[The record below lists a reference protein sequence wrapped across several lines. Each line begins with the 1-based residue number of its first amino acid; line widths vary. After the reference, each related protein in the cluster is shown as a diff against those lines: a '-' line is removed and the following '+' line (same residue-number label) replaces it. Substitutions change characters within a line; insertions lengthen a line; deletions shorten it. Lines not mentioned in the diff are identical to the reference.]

1 MFQPERKSAVPILV
15 QKYGGSSVADIDKI
29 KAIALK
35 LKARREQ
42 GYDLVVIVSAMA
54 GTTDALL
61 DLAHQVTAR
70 PQKRELDMLLTTGE
84 RTTMALLSMALN
96 DLGIPAISFTGSQSG
111 IITNDSHVNARIIEV
126 RPYRVRD
133 ELARGKIVII
143 AGFQGVS
150 YKREVTTLGRGG
162 SDTTAVAMAAA
173 LGAECCEIYSDVDGV
188 FSGDPRVVDQA
199 LKLREIDYEE
209 MQDLAE
215 CGARVLNAQ
224 AVEFARRARIPIDAL
239 STFAGGSGTRVTQLS
254 EGARHL
260 AGIAGQRNLVRLAL
274 SQPSPQRVGELIE
287 LLTARDVEMLDI
299 GQSNGRFSLMI
310 SLDNLHAFGALEE
323 ALRAR
328 LGGSIALEP
337 GWGRISAVGQG
348 IGSDQ
353 RLLWRAIAAL
363 SGAGI
368 AVDAIHTEKN
378 RLSFVVAVEV
388 LDRGVRAVHG
398 ALMAAESAKD
408 EAGRGARL
416 EPEADAGHRAIAD
429 RQNGE
434 PK

>member
-1 MFQPERKSAVPILV
+1 MPILV

-29 KAIALK
+29 KSIARK

-61 DLAHQVTAR
+61 RLAHQVTAA
-70 PQKRELDMLLTTGE
+70 PQRRELDMLLTTGE

-111 IITNDSHVNARIIEV
+111 IITSDSHVNARIIEV

-133 ELARGKIVII
+133 ELARGKVVII

-188 FSGDPRVVDQA
+188 FSGDPRVVEQA
-199 LKLREIDYEE
+199 QKLREIDYEE
-209 MQDLAE
+209 MQALAE

-224 AVEFARRARIPIDAL
+224 AVEFARLAQIPIDAL
-239 STFAGGSGTRVTQLS
+239 STFAAGSGTRVSHLDK
-254 EGARHL
+254 GARHL
-260 AGIAGQRNLVRLAL
+260 AGVAGQKDLVRLAL
-274 SQPSPQRVGELIE
+274 QPADVDKIGT
-287 LLTARDVEMLDI
+287 LLDLLSARDIEALDL
-299 GQSNGRFSLMI
+299 GQSGDRLTLMI

-323 ALRAR
+323 ALKAKFGAAIAIEKG
-328 LGGSIALEP
+328 LG
-337 GWGRISAVGQG
+337 RVSAVGQG
-348 IGSDQ
+348 IGGDL
-353 RLLWRAIAAL
+353 RLLALAIAAL
-363 SGAGI
+363 ARSAI
-368 AVDAIHTEKN
+368 AIDAIHAEKS
-378 RLSFVVAVEV
+378 RVSFTVAAEAV
-388 LDRGVRAVHG
+388 DRGVRAVHG
-398 ALMAAESAKD
+398 ALIGS
-408 EAGRGARL
+408 
-416 EPEADAGHRAIAD
+416 
-429 RQNGE
+429 
-434 PK
+434 